1 MLAVLVALMFA
12 VVVLVVGLLIF
23 RSSSVYPS
31 CPTGLTRNS
40 VNPPPVATVLFVVVV
55 VAVAVV
61 EVLVILAVVVWA
73 VVVEVEGVLVLVVL
87 MVPPFF
93 FFLFPLLVFPGRCT
107 SSSLPPPPLT
117 DGLPLPELSPRVK
130 RVRRWSAT
138 CSPSFEAYPGASG
151 GCGWTPES
159 PPPPR

>member
-87 MVPPFF
+87 MVFS
-93 FFLFPLLVFPGRCT
+93 LL
-107 SSSLPPPPLT
+107 LPP
-117 DGLPLPELSPRVK
+117 LPSPRLSGALHLEFSTATSPYRPTPSS
-130 RVRRWSAT
+130 RVIA
-138 CSPSFEAYPGASG
+138 PV
-151 GCGWTPES
+151 
-159 PPPPR
+159 